1 MVVLLMPLGPPPPPP
16 LLRIS
21 LGWVGSIF
29 WRRTVDQPMTG
40 AGGNGQRQYSL
51 WATSLSPVV
60 SISRPLFNRTHVLL
74 PNKTPPNFVAC
85 PETPSQNCRKRQS
98 THRRVGQCPQSVPQ
112 RHVATWVSN
121 GVRLGRPQRD
131 RGGGRERT
139 RPDTSPRIAVTQG
152 WSGVTSPVAGAL
164 ATFGPKIHSLSA
176 VGWPHVCESKTPTAK
191 TWRTKKK

>member
-1 MVVLLMPLGPPPPPP
+1 MTENKTASEMVVLLMPLGPPPPPP

-98 THRRVGQCPQSVPQ
+98 THRRVGQCPKVCHSGAL
-112 RHVATWVSN
+112 RHGFQTAC
-121 GVRLGRPQRD
+121 GRD
-131 RGGGRERT
+131 ASSEIEAEEERERGRT
-139 RPDTSPRIAVTQG
+139 HH
-152 WSGVTSPVAGAL
+152 L
-164 ATFGPKIHSLSA
+164 A
-176 VGWPHVCESKTPTAK
+176 
-191 TWRTKKK
+191 